1 MLAPTPNSLL
11 NDYQIGDSATE
22 DDEEAAQINFKSTLD
37 VDDSVVDSNNFTS
50 FYQMFELAFNF
61 DSCRHLLQC
70 EIMKAPCNPLKAKRV
85 LSPG

>member
-22 DDEEAAQINFKSTLD
+22 DDEEAAAQINFKSTLD
-37 VDDSVVDSNNFTS
+37 DDSVVDSNNFTS